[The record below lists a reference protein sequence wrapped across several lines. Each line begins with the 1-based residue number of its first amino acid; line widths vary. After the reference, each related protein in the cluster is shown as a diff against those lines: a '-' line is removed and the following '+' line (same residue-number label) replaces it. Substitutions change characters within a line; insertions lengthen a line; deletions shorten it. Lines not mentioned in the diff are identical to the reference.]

1 MDAIRR
7 RKIAIKILACALALV
22 VLVGAALCVWVVM
35 DARVYTEEQHLY
47 RIRKRAERRFLG
59 EGSAYTG
66 LEVYPLYDENDEF
79 HYALIEFE
87 PQGFIY
93 VEVNSACFISPGMY
107 LLADF
112 EPTPW
117 APYSV
122 AFEEA
127 TNAKGENV
135 RVRKEVPLLD
145 ENGEQIRYSQSH
157 FKVAG
162 IADERRYLLCTPAFE
177 GSDSSRLIPAVKR
190 GGQYLDLV
198 DGALIDYAPGVYSE
212 TFASG
217 LAGFSPK
224 FPL

>member
-7 RKIAIKILACALALV
+7 RKIAIKILACVLAFV
-22 VLVGAALCVWVVM
+22 ILVGAALCAWVAT
-35 DARVYTEEQHLY
+35 DARFYTEEQHLY
-47 RIRKRAERRFLG
+47 RIKKRAERRFLG
-59 EGSAYTG
+59 EGSEYTG
-66 LEVYPLYDENDEF
+66 LEVYPLYDEF
-79 HYALIEFE
+79 HYALLEFE

-93 VEVNSACFISPGMY
+93 VAVNSARFISPGMY

-122 AFEEA
+122 TFEEA
-127 TNAKGENV
+127 TNGKGETV

-145 ENGEQIRYSQSH
+145 ENGEQVWYSQSH

-162 IADERRYLLCTPAFE
+162 VADERRYLLCTPAFE
-177 GSDSSRLIPAVKR
+177 ESGSSHLIPAVKR